1 MLIEHEK
8 FELTLLARG
17 AANRG
22 PRRRN
27 PQGYA
32 LMRETL
38 EKMDA
43 KKGSGERI
51 ESFIDPELR
60 WLTPKARR
68 RKIRATPGECAV
80 RRLRDPL
87 MVWRDG
93 RDTLLSTAQV
103 RGAAGNY

>member
-1 MLIEHEK
+1 
-8 FELTLLARG
+8 
-17 AANRG
+17 
-22 PRRRN
+22 
-27 PQGYA
+27 
-32 LMRETL
+32 MRETP

-43 KKGSGERI
+43 KKGRGEANSVVHR
-51 ESFIDPELR
+51 SRTSLADPA
-60 WLTPKARR
+60 ARR
-68 RKIRATPGECAV
+68 RGIRATPGECAV